1 MECENVK
8 LFLRTPLTS
17 NKVQKWSKVAQNP
30 VTLWR
35 EAGFCILWS
44 RLKHMGKDI
53 VFKMGIS
60 QQSQQRPGESL
71 PNLRLDSE
79 NWKVRLVE
87 KEFMKRMWD
96 VEGV

>member
-1 MECENVK
+1 
-8 LFLRTPLTS
+8 
-17 NKVQKWSKVAQNP
+17 
-30 VTLWR
+30 
-35 EAGFCILWS
+35 
-44 RLKHMGKDI
+44 MGKDI